1 MAIQLMRRGL
11 LAALFFSTAFAAVRQ
26 RTGIRAVDFGNFAY
40 KFEDY
45 ELPQDKLT
53 LRNGRYKA
61 PAGGIPPIVRANLV
75 SVAYADFDRD
85 GREEAAVQLHVEVS
99 GSAGSFENYL
109 VFAYRNDAPHEIF
122 RESREGGK
130 RMNVT
135 GRSIIFSAPFWREN
149 DAHCCPSALAT
160 ETYAWR
166 GAKFVRA
173 SRRISPLA
181 KNKGGRA

>member
-1 MAIQLMRRGL
+1 MAIQLMRLGL
-11 LAALFFSTAFAAVRQ
+11 LAALLLFSAFAAVGQ
-26 RTGIRAVDFGNFAY
+26 RPGIRAVDFRNFAY

-61 PAGGIPPIVRANLV
+61 PAGGIPAIVGGNLV

-85 GREEAAVQLHVEVS
+85 GQEEAALQLHVEVS

-109 VFAYRNDAPHEIF
+109 VFAYRNDAPQEIF

-130 RMNVT
+130 RMNVV
-135 GRSIIFSAPFWREN
+135 GRSIVVSAPFWRDN

-166 GAKFVRA
+166 GSKFVRV
-173 SRRISPLA
+173 SRRLRSLA
-181 KNKGGRA
+181 KNER

>member
-1 MAIQLMRRGL
+1 MRLGL
-11 LAALFFSTAFAAVRQ
+11 LAVLFFFTAFAAYGQ

-45 ELPQDKLT
+45 ELPHDKLT

-61 PAGGIPPIVRANLV
+61 PAGGIPPIVAAKLV
-75 SVAYADFDRD
+75 SVAYADFDSD
-85 GREEAAVQLHVEVS
+85 GQEEAAVQLHVEVS

-109 VFAYRNDAPHEIF
+109 VFAYRNNAAQEIF
-122 RESREGGK
+122 RESREQGK
-130 RMNVT
+130 RMNVV
-135 GRSIIFSAPFWREN
+135 GRSIVFSGPFWRDK

-166 GAKFVRA
+166 GSKFIRA
-173 SRRISPLA
+173 SRRISPPA
-181 KNKGGRA
+181 KN

>member
-1 MAIQLMRRGL
+1 MVIQLMRLGL
-11 LAALFFSTAFAAVRQ
+11 LAAIFFFSALGAVGQ
-26 RTGIRAVDFGNFAY
+26 RTGIRAVDFENFAY
-40 KFEDY
+40 ELEDY

-61 PAGGIPPIVRANLV
+61 PAGGIPIIVAANLV
-75 SVAYADFDRD
+75 SVAYADFDGD
-85 GREEAAVQLHVEVS
+85 GQKEAAVQLHVEVS

-109 VFAYRNDAPHEIF
+109 VYAHRNEAAQEIF

-130 RMNVT
+130 RMRVV
-135 GRSIIFSAPFWREN
+135 GRRIVFSAPFWRDN

-166 GAKFVRA
+166 GSKFVQA
-173 SRRISPLA
+173 SRRLTPLA
-181 KNKGGRA
+181 KTKGRP

>member
-1 MAIQLMRRGL
+1 MMMLRLGMLG
-11 LAALFFSTAFAAVRQ
+11 ALFLFTALTTVGQ
-26 RTGIRAVDFGNFAY
+26 RTGIRTVDFGNFAY

-61 PAGGIPPIVRANLV
+61 PGNGIPPIVSANLV
-75 SVAYADFDRD
+75 TVAYADFDGD
-85 GREEAAVQLHVEVS
+85 GQEEAAVQLHVVVS

-109 VFAYRNDAPHEIF
+109 VYAYRNQAAQEIF
-122 RESREGGK
+122 RESREQGK
-130 RMNVT
+130 RMSVVAQT
-135 GRSIIFSAPFWREN
+135 ISFSGPFWRDN

-166 GAKFVRA
+166 GSKFVRA
-173 SRRISPLA
+173 SRRISPLRP
-181 KNKGGRA
+181 KG